1 MTAPADRQR
10 SGWVWR
16 AAMLASAAL
25 LFVASV
31 VISLRVNA
39 ESDRKWCSVVITLDD
54 AWRQSPPTTA
64 AGKTMAANMAQLRH
78 DLHCPPS

>member
-1 MTAPADRQR
+1 
-10 SGWVWR
+10 
-16 AAMLASAAL
+16 MLASAVG
-25 LFVASV
+25 LFIASV

-64 AGKTMAANMAQLRH
+64 AGKTMAANMSELRRE
-78 DLHCPPS
+78 LHCPTTT

>member
-1 MTAPADRQR
+1 MTAPADRPR

-64 AGKTMAANMAQLRH
+64 AGKTMAANMHDLRRE
-78 DLHCPPS
+78 LHCPTT